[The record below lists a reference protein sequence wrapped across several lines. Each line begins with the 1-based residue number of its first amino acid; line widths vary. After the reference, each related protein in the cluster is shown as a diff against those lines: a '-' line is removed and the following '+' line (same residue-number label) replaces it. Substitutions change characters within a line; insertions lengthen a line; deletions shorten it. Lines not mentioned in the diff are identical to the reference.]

1 MACKRGKTGQSTNPF
16 SPGSHKK
23 RKKKEKEME
32 LDTCVSDLDLE
43 VAAAM
48 SRCGI
53 PTALRVRCLATA
65 QNIAVDESF
74 QTQTSRVSLATGAVL
89 VLEPTHSE
97 GIYRA
102 LPAMSRVRSF
112 IVTLLVPPT
121 VPFPSNSSAKLEL
134 ALVTNP
140 YATTI
145 TADAATFQC
154 VAIAEAT
161 VSAAT
166 KASIP
171 LKQSSLGSFNRMAEP
186 GIQTTFTVLVPWVN
200 GLPAPLVFT
209 EPRYPAL
216 HFTGAALFP
225 PEIQIT
231 ITVSYEVARVV

>member
-1 MACKRGKTGQSTNPF
+1 
-16 SPGSHKK
+16 
-23 RKKKEKEME
+23 ME

-65 QNIAVDESF
+65 QNIAVEESF
-74 QTQTSRVSLATGAVL
+74 NTQTSRVALASGTVL
-89 VLEPTHSE
+89 ALEPTHNE

-102 LPAMSRVRSF
+102 LPAMSRVMSF
-112 IVTLLVPPT
+112 IVTLVVPPT
-121 VPFPSNSSAKLEL
+121 VPFASNSTAKLEI
-134 ALVTNP
+134 ALVTDP
-140 YATTI
+140 YATTLG
-145 TADAATFQC
+145 ADAATFQC
-154 VAIAEAT
+154 VAIAEGT

-171 LKQSSLGSFNRMAEP
+171 LRQSSPGSFNRLAEP

-200 GLPAPLVFT
+200 TAPAPLVFS

-216 HFTGAALFP
+216 VFTGAGLSLP
-225 PEIQIT
+225 PEIQI
-231 ITVSYEVARVV
+231 IVTVSYEVARVV

>member
-1 MACKRGKTGQSTNPF
+1 
-16 SPGSHKK
+16 
-23 RKKKEKEME
+23 ME

-53 PTALRVRCLATA
+53 PTALRVRSIATA
-65 QNIAVDESF
+65 QNIAVEESF
-74 QTQTSRVSLATGAVL
+74 QTQTSRLSVASGTVLA
-89 VLEPTHSE
+89 LEPTHNE

-102 LPAMSRVRSF
+102 LPAMCRVRSF

-121 VPFPSNSSAKLEL
+121 VPFPSNSTAKLEL

-145 TADAATFQC
+145 GTDAATFQC
-154 VAIAEAT
+154 VAIAEGT

-171 LKQSSLGSFNRMAEP
+171 LRQSSIGSFNRMAEP

-200 GLPAPLVFT
+200 SAPAPLVFN

-216 HFTGAALFP
+216 HFTGAGTSLP
-225 PEIQIT
+225 PEIQI
-231 ITVSYEVARVV
+231 IMTVSYEVARVV